1 MISLTVPASS
11 VETIAPC
18 TAETVPTADNIGAQS
33 SSFTGALVTVA
44 TGIGAFV
51 VAILTICIALIPQIT
66 RTNAPTAK
74 RALITILPVDFTFAS
89 LLKGLATSCIGQL
102 SLRLEQ

>member
-11 VETIAPC
+11 VETIAPR
-18 TAETVPTADNIGAQS
+18 TAETAPTADNIGAQS

-44 TGIGAFV
+44 TGIGGFV
-51 VAILTICIALIPQIT
+51 VTIVTICIALIPQIT

-74 RALITILPVDFTFAS
+74 RALITILRVDFTFAS
-89 LLKGLATSCIGQL
+89 LLKGFATSCIGWFAL
-102 SLRLEQ
+102 LFE